1 MVRSAIVIVATL
13 ILLPGI
19 APISQPQAQNDGS
32 ANMPAHSKAAPA
44 KGRWSDPLAK
54 WRQNKPKLK
63 ACRAEARKKGLAG
76 DDRWFFL
83 ENCMGRS

>member
-13 ILLPGI
+13 VLLLGI

-32 ANMPAHSKAAPA
+32 ANMPSHSKAAPT
-44 KGRWSDPLAK
+44 KGRWSE
-54 WRQNKPKLK
+54 WRQNRPKLK

-83 ENCMGRS
+83 ESCLGRS

>member
-1 MVRSAIVIVATL
+1 MVVILAL
-13 ILLPGI
+13 SLGI
-19 APISQPQAQNDGS
+19 ASMAQSQAQNDSGAS
-32 ANMPAHSKAAPA
+32 MPVHSKAAPA
-44 KGRWSDPLAK
+44 KGRWSDLLAK
-54 WRQNKPKLK
+54 WRQNKPKMK